1 MVLIIYFYFNKNKS
15 MKKINFENSLG
26 NETLE
31 VLGFK
36 TTDALEQELNLLT
49 QDIYEEK
56 TNIARMARESS
67 Y

>member
-1 MVLIIYFYFNKNKS
+1 